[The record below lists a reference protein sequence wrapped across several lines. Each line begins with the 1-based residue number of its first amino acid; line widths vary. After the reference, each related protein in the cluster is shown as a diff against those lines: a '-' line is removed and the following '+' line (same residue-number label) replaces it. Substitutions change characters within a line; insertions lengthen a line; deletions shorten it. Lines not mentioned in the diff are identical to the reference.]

1 MKNLIFL
8 LILGLTQARP
18 QNEAITDFRDVVEAA
33 SNDIATAVVTKT
45 GALNFMGET
54 AMDVTLN
61 ITNSALD
68 ILDLSDIDF
77 EGALNDTEANI
88 KENKIA
94 MIEALFDAKRQ
105 VIRYKYFPTLK
116 IIKIL

>member
-1 MKNLIFL
+1 MKDLIFL

-18 QNEAITDFRDVVEAA
+18 QNEVVTDFREVVEAA
-33 SNDIATAVVTKT
+33 SEDIATAVVTKT
-45 GALNFMGET
+45 GALNFMGGA

-68 ILDLSDIDF
+68 ILDMSDIDF
-77 EGALNDTEANI
+77 EGALNETEANI

-105 VIRYKYFPTLK
+105 VIRYLIHT
-116 IIKIL
+116 IKILKF